1 MAPAAT
7 IVSRN
12 KMPPTMA
19 ATITQG
25 KTVPV
30 YIKQD
35 KRQHTG
41 ASHSQIPALF
51 EVEAKWIHEDASGIT
66 SSCNAHWWR
75 PSNTQRG
82 PTGEVPTFMAI
93 LMSGVWD
100 ADARWR
106 AGRLWILKRSC
117 HTKGMTAVWVHHL
130 AHQVRCSTVSRPDEV
145 ILVQGRGCAAFKQKQ
160 RCTRK
165 HRAA

>member
-12 KMPPTMA
+12 KMPPSMA

-25 KTVPV
+25 KAIPV
-30 YIKQD
+30 SIKQD

-66 SSCNAHWWR
+66 SSWNAHWWR

-117 HTKGMTAVWVHHL
+117 HTKRHDGSMSPPPGPPSQMQH
-130 AHQVRCSTVSRPDEV
+130 S
-145 ILVQGRGCAAFKQKQ
+145 FKA
-160 RCTRK
+160 RWSNFGTR
-165 HRAA
+165 